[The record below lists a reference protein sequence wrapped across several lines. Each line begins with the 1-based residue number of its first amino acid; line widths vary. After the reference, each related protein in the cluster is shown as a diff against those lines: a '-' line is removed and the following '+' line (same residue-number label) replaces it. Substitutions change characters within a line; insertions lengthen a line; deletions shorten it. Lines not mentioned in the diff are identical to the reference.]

1 MVQLVSAPH
10 HHATFIFHFPVPSLH
25 PVLKYI
31 EKHDAI
37 RVPAFIVRALDSRNF
52 DMISESIDLEDRA
65 GLRVE
70 AAHYNSLM
78 HASQGHAEQEK
89 TGYLNVTGQVH
100 KDLS

>member
-10 HHATFIFHFPVPSLH
+10 HHSTFILHFSVPSLH
-25 PVLKYI
+25 PVFKYI
-31 EKHDAI
+31 EKHDTI
-37 RVPAFIVRALDSRNF
+37 RVPAFIITTLDSCNF
-52 DMISESIDLEDRA
+52 DMVCESIDLEDRA

-70 AAHYNSLM
+70 AAHHNCLV
-78 HASQGHAEQEK
+78 HASQGHPEQEK